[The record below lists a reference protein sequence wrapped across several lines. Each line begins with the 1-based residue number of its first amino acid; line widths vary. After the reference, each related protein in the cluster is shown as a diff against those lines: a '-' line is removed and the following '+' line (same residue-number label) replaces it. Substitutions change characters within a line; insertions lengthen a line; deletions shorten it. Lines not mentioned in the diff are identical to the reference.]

1 MNNTTA
7 GRQTVTFK
15 FPGAIVPPQAQAP
28 GYEVHV
34 CGSFTD
40 WQVSVPLTQ
49 GPDGEYYAK
58 LALTVSELGGGGGG
72 GGVGVG
78 RGVVGA
84 QLGLELELSH
94 NACTHT

>member
-1 MNNTTA
+1 LLHFSQGCVNNTTA

-58 LALTVSELGGGGGG
+58 LALTVSDCMAGGR
-72 GGVGVG
+72 GGVVVV
-78 RGVVGA
+78 VVG
-84 QLGLELELSH
+84 
-94 NACTHT
+94 